1 MISQPLFFMDISP
14 IPIFHRDQSHPYF
27 SMGSVPPLFFTEI
40 VPPLFFTKISP
51 TPFFTE
57 IVPPLF
63 FTKINPYFWWH
74 QKLDTHHIW
83 IGTAAGQNTEGH
95 RLVNTWWTIIWDC
108 CWKIS
113 KRKINV
119 TRIWKCIIEN
129 YIKTFLKP
137 YQHLQPALN
146 GK

>member
-14 IPIFHRDQSHPYF
+14 IPIFHRDQSFPIFHRDQSFPIFQWDQSHPY
-27 SMGSVPPLFFTEI
+27 SSPRSVPPLFFTEI

-51 TPFFTE
+51 
-57 IVPPLF
+57 
-63 FTKINPYFWWH
+63 YFLWH

-83 IGTAAGQNTEGH
+83 IGTAARQNTEGH
-95 RLVNTWWTIIWDC
+95 RLVNTWWTIIWNC